1 MNQKQTSSKLLRF
14 GLLIA
19 LGLKGLLLAQAAL
32 AQPPLVNISVRLDQ
46 ANQEARLCQLI
57 FVLENNSEIALQ
69 ELQVELVLFDSNAR
83 VMRLSLLDFL
93 SLPANG
99 VRVRSFGFPDLQC
112 SDIGKVLFNNV
123 GKCMSADASSCD
135 AVLSVQSETNIEV
148 LK

>member
-1 MNQKQTSSKLLRF
+1 MNGKKASDKLWRF
-14 GLLIA
+14 ALIMA
-19 LGLKGLLLAQAAL
+19 LGLKGLMLAQAAL
-32 AQPPLVNISVRLDQ
+32 AQPPQVNISVRLDQ

-69 ELQVELVLFDSNAR
+69 ELQVELVLFDSNLR
-83 VMRLSLLDFL
+83 VQRLSLLDFL
-93 SLPANG
+93 SLPENG

-135 AVLSVQSETNIEV
+135 AVLSVQSETSIEV